1 MKYVI
6 IGAGA
11 AGVTAAKTIREID
24 SNGEVVIL
32 GEERFF
38 PYNRYM
44 LTDFLCDSIKEDEL
58 IYTSASFFKKIG
70 VTFRKGE
77 HVKAIH
83 PQKKCI
89 KLFHNEVVHYD
100 KLLIATGGTPGLG
113 PVLQP
118 FQKHIQRYYSL
129 EDICLLK
136 RKMPSIQKC
145 IVFGEGLSS
154 LDLLCGLCNLE
165 KEIVYIIRGTRADWD
180 LVEPEFY
187 GELHEFLEEK
197 GIEII
202 TEDRVISIEKSN
214 HCFHVLTLKQRK
226 LTADIVFAW
235 DHYKPNI
242 TCIKGTGIEKKLG
255 ILVDEQMRTSEE
267 DIYAAGDCVEIYH
280 PGLKNYWI
288 NFGWSNAQEQ
298 GEVAGKNMAGQREKY
313 KIQKTIVFNLKGKSL
328 RARWWR

>member
-11 AGVTAAKTIREID
+11 AGVSAAKTIREID
-24 SNGEVVIL
+24 TNGEVIIL

-38 PYNRYM
+38 PYNRYL
-44 LTDFLCDSIKEDEL
+44 LTDFLCDSIKENEL
-58 IYTSASFFKKIG
+58 IHTSASVFKKIG

-83 PQKKCI
+83 PWKKCI

-129 EDICLLK
+129 EDISLLK
-136 RKMPSIQKC
+136 RKLPHIQKC
-145 IVFGEGLSS
+145 IVFGEGVSS

-165 KEIVYIIRGTRADWD
+165 KQVVYIIRGARADWE

-187 GELHEFLEEK
+187 GELHAFLEEK
-197 GIEII
+197 GIKII

-214 HCFHVLTLKQRK
+214 HCFQVQTLKQRK

-235 DHYKPNI
+235 DHYRPNI
-242 TCIKGTGIEKKLG
+242 TCIKGTRIEKKLG
-255 ILVDEQMRTSEE
+255 ILVDKQMRTSEE

-298 GEVAGKNMAGQREKY
+298 GEVAGKNMAGHRETY
-313 KIQKTIVFNLKGKSL
+313 HIQKTIVFNLMGKSL
-328 RARWWR
+328 RARWWK

>member
-24 SNGEVVIL
+24 TSGEVVIL
-32 GEERFF
+32 GEEGFS

-58 IYTSASFFKKIG
+58 IHTSASVFKKIG

-154 LDLLCGLCNLE
+154 LDLLCGLYNLE
-165 KEIVYIIRGTRADWD
+165 KQIVYIIRGTRADWD

-214 HCFHVLTLKQRK
+214 HCFQVLTLKQRK

-298 GEVAGKNMAGQREKY
+298 GEVAGKNMAGQRETY